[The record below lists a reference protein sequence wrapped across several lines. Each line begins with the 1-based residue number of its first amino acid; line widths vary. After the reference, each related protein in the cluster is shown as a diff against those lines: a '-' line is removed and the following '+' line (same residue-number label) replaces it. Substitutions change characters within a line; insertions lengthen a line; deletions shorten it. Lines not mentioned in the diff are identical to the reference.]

1 MKEVRDMKSLKA
13 SLKTN
18 LCKITKST
26 VEKVIINSANTTSSI
41 LAHQPVAPKEI
52 EMFKNVK
59 R

>member
-1 MKEVRDMKSLKA
+1 MKSLKA

-41 LAHQPVAPKEI
+41 LAHQPVAPTEI

>member
-1 MKEVRDMKSLKA
+1 MKSLKA

-52 EMFKNVK
+52 EMFRNVK